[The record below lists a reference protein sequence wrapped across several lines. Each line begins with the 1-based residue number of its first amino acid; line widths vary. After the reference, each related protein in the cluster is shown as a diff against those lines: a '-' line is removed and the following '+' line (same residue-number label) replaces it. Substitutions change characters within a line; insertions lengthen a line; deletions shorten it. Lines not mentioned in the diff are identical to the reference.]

1 MLTINRRMASTASNA
16 AGKPV
21 GERSFKPVHG
31 ELIEFTVQEQDH
43 VEVHIPARRRVV
55 NNFGDTDVSADTIG
69 LFIGGPTRP
78 SDQRRPAVLQAG
90 PKGLPADH

>member
-1 MLTINRRMASTASNA
+1 MASTASNA
-16 AGKPV
+16 AGKPG

-78 SDQRRPAVLQAG
+78 SDQRCPSVLQAVPEG
-90 PKGLPADH
+90 CQPITGAM